1 MIKNIYRVIGV
12 FALALTLY
20 SCEKEPDAKADIDL
34 VPVYSITNING
45 KANPKMNIYREMPM
59 VIEWND
65 NKVKELLASE
75 YSDSTIVDSIFKVR
89 VTTWE
94 EITMTEDFKELVDY
108 DLPDYNAEEY
118 ISDTYLRKYIILA
131 EDHMDTAVNVG
142 SMDLFTEH
150 IHYNRYVEKALIGEE
165 IDNVIKDLG
174 IVTDSVDTGDEV
186 IGVSYE
192 LAICQDTVVTQ
203 MNETKTLELEETEVF
218 F

>member
-1 MIKNIYRVIGV
+1 MKNIYRVIGV

>member
-1 MIKNIYRVIGV
+1 MMKNIYRVIGV